1 MSRFIPYRSLFS
13 VWLVTSLLPGWAF
26 AQTTFERMC
35 IFGDSL
41 SDTGNVFEVTQDVS
55 TRPYELIPSAPYPIG
70 GPTFTNGRTWIQ
82 HLAKAVE
89 RKNDAKPAFRRPGRF
104 CNYSFGGA
112 RARQRE
118 GQPFDFPGMVAQYLT
133 DVGGTAD
140 PNTLHIVSVGG
151 NDIRD
156 ALESPA
162 EAGAIIGAA
171 VQSVFDH
178 IWALYQAGARK
189 FLVVNAPNLGLVP
202 AVTLLGA
209 QGPATVATSTFNGGL
224 ASVLG
229 YLPPDLELM
238 AFDLFAFTNA
248 VATSPPEGVTNT
260 TDSCVTPGVRKK
272 AICADPDQYMFWD
285 GIHPTK
291 VIHAALAEA
300 VAQAFPTLVASSSS
314 TLTQLN

>member
-1 MSRFIPYRSLFS
+1 MRRFSQRRPLFS
-13 VWLVTSLLPGWAF
+13 LLLVTSLLPGWAF

-55 TRPYELIPSAPYPIG
+55 TRPYALIPSAPYPIG

-82 HLAKAVE
+82 HLAESLE
-89 RKNDAKPAFRRPGRF
+89 RDDDAKPAFQGSGPF

-112 RARQRE
+112 RARASR
-118 GQPFDFPGMVAQYLT
+118 PFDLPDLVARYLA

-140 PNTLHIVSVGG
+140 PNTLYIVSVGG

-156 ALESPA
+156 ALESPT
-162 EAGAIIGAA
+162 EASVIIGAA
-171 VQSVFDH
+171 VQSVFDQ
-178 IWALYQAGARK
+178 IGALYQGGARK

-202 AVTLLGA
+202 AVSLQGA
-209 QGPATVATSTFNGGL
+209 EAQFAATFVTSLFNDGV

-229 YLPPDLELM
+229 FLPPDVELM
-238 AFDLFAFTNA
+238 TFDLFAFANA
-248 VATSPPEGVTNT
+248 VAAQPPAGVTNT
-260 TDSCVTPGVRKK
+260 TDSCITPGVRQG
-272 AICADPDQYMFWD
+272 ATCADPDQHMFWD
-285 GIHPTK
+285 GIHPTR

-300 VAQAFPTLVASSSS
+300 VAQTLPILVASS
-314 TLTQLN
+314 N